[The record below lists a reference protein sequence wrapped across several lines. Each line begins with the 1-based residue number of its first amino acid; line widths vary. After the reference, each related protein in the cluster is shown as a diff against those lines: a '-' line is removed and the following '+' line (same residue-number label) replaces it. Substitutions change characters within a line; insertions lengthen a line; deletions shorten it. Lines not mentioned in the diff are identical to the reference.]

1 MRFIGIGLL
10 VFGVALFLGAA
21 VAEESGARLTS
32 LILGGFMFL
41 SGAVFAASA
50 GIQDAIRRKA

>member
-10 VFGVALFLGAA
+10 VFGVALFVGAA
-21 VAEESGARLTS
+21 IADEASARLTS

-50 GIQDAIRRKA
+50 GIQDAIKRNA